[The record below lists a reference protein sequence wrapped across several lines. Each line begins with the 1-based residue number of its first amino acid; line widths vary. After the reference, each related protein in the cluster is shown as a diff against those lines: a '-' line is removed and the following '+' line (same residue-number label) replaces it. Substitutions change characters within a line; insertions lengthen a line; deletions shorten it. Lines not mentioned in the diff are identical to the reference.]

1 MNYIKNIVIKYS
13 NKTVIKNS
21 NKKYYFLLIKI
32 ENNNI
37 VKCIKK
43 MTPSINTYE
52 NYTYENYTIV
62 ELQNLVEIYDNLVR
76 ETKEEPLSQFNTNI
90 IRHFEEVVSVIRNAL
105 RNALCN
111 ALPNALPIRS

>member
-1 MNYIKNIVIKYS
+1 M
-13 NKTVIKNS
+13 
-21 NKKYYFLLIKI
+21 
-32 ENNNI
+32 

-52 NYTYENYTIV
+52 NYTIA
-62 ELQNLVEIYDNLVR
+62 ELHNLVEIYDNLVR

-105 RNALCN
+105 CN
-111 ALPNALPIRS
+111 ALRNALPIRS